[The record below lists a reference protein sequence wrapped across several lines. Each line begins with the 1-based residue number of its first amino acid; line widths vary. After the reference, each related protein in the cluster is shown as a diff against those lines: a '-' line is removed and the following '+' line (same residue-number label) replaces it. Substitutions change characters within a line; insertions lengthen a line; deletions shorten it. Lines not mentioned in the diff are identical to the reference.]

1 MAHSRRIF
9 VINPKFQYKFCFIIC
24 SLVFLGSLVYPLT
37 IYELFEYIFDLAGKL
52 QSSGVVSDG
61 SIDQYRAQRASLTM
75 YLILTQLGFIG
86 LVFIFCIF
94 ISHKIAGPM
103 YKLTMFLQNIR
114 NGGEINELFFRETD
128 QFSEI
133 ADEINLTLTYLT
145 EKSEDERE
153 TIEEIKAYIEN
164 ISLVVPEDKK
174 PVLEEIQRKLN
185 ELK

>member
-37 IYELFEYIFDLAGKL
+37 IYELFEYIFDLAQKL
-52 QSSGVVSDG
+52 QSSGTVMADSVDK
-61 SIDQYRAQRASLTM
+61 YKAQRASLTL

-103 YKLTMFLQNIR
+103 YKLTKYLEDIR
-114 NGGEINELFFRETD
+114 NGGEIKPLFFRDTD

-133 ADEINLTLTYLT
+133 AEDINNTISYLVDRSQDQKESIDEIKT
-145 EKSEDERE
+145 
-153 TIEEIKAYIEN
+153 YIEN

-174 PVLEEIQRKLN
+174 PVLEEIQRKLT

>member
-1 MAHSRRIF
+1 
-9 VINPKFQYKFCFIIC
+9 
-24 SLVFLGSLVYPLT
+24 
-37 IYELFEYIFDLAGKL
+37 
-52 QSSGVVSDG
+52 
-61 SIDQYRAQRASLTM
+61 
-75 YLILTQLGFIG
+75 
-86 LVFIFCIF
+86 
-94 ISHKIAGPM
+94 
-103 YKLTMFLQNIR
+103 MFLQNIR